1 MKLLIILFLLSS
13 FLEAKKDFYYSFI
26 NSSGN
31 QISEKRKQE
40 ITDGFEIINH
50 ARKISKEGKV
60 DEAYTQIEAF
70 KRINK
75 INVLES
81 DLIILYGELAL
92 KKRSKRIISQAAK
105 ELESAINDS
114 KIHESDLAK
123 AYMVLIELKLNI
135 NKTKDA
141 LYFANIIINNFDNP
155 LTKAYGK
162 IYLAKIYKYQKDYDK
177 SITILYK
184 ILTET
189 TDIEVATIVADEL
202 FDVYIAGGKR
212 NEAYELIS
220 KVLQKNIDYY
230 AQDSFLAIEKVDKLT
245 KVDMPEFAVEILDEL
260 LKRTNNPSSIE
271 DFKYKLANTYM
282 SMYDKTDK
290 YLSKAKEL
298 YKDIINDYPNGIYFE
313 KSKMYLD
320 EILMR
325 QGYIEPAILA
335 TKYQGLESMQ
345 QKVLLQELLNNKI
358 KKNYE
363 IILKSKRV
371 YRKISDSIA
380 KRFGYKSID
389 AIFDEVNIELIQD
402 YLKSGKCILLNEA
415 LDSAREQTFELLI
428 KDEKTKY
435 DFFECLIE
443 APSSKA
449 YNLLLNTFN
458 DNRDPN
464 IYLYLERMALA
475 LKKYEDAE
483 NLSAKVEMVDDKKV
497 LSEEF
502 LYRFLIL
509 YEKNDTAAFDRY
521 FDYAYKNPSYIE
533 NNKNNPL
540 IIDFYYNYYLYLIK
554 KELKIDAKG
563 ILEKL
568 YNKQKELNA
577 FVYSPF
583 VELELAKIAQTNNN
597 NEKALNLLLDALDY
611 SRRIKPNDLAQ
622 TYYEIIKLYE
632 AFNNPIKKDE
642 YINRCKELEN
652 TKDSFYKKMCDEM

>member
-1 MKLLIILFLLSS
+1 LKLLIILFLLSS

-50 ARKISKEGKV
+50 ARKISKEGKI
-60 DEAYTQIEAF
+60 DEAFTQIEAF
-70 KRINK
+70 KRMNK

-92 KKRSKRIISQAAK
+92 KKKSKRIILQASK

-114 KIHESDLAK
+114 KIHEDDLAK
-123 AYMVLIELKLNI
+123 AYMVLIELKLNT
-135 NKTKDA
+135 NKSNDA

-162 IYLAKIYKYQKDYDK
+162 IYLAKIHKYQKNYDK
-177 SITILYK
+177 AIAVLYK

-189 TDIEVATIVADEL
+189 TNIQVATIVADEL
-202 FDVYIAGGKR
+202 FDVYIADGKR
-212 NEAYELIS
+212 EEAYELIS
-220 KVLQKNIDYY
+220 KVLKKNIDYY
-230 AQDSFLAIEKVDKLT
+230 AEDSFLALEKVDKLA
-245 KVDMPEFAVEILDEL
+245 KVGMYEFAVEILTEL
-260 LKRTNNPSSIE
+260 LKKSNKTSSIE
-271 DFKYKLANTYM
+271 DFKYKLANIYM
-282 SMYDKTDK
+282 NMYDKTDK

-335 TKYQGLESMQ
+335 TKYQESESMQ

-371 YRKISDSIA
+371 YRKISNSIA
-380 KRFGYKSID
+380 KRFGYESID
-389 AIFDEVNIELIQD
+389 AIFDEVNIELIQN
-402 YLKSGKCILLNEA
+402 YLKTGKCFLLNEA

-435 DFFECLIE
+435 NFFECLIE
-443 APSSKA
+443 VPNQRA
-449 YNLLLNTFN
+449 YNQLLNTFN
-458 DNRDPN
+458 DDRDPT

-475 LKKYEDAE
+475 LKNYNDAE

-509 YEKNDTAAFDRY
+509 YEKNDIASLDRY
-521 FDYAYKNPSYIE
+521 FNYAYKNPNYIE
-533 NNKNNPL
+533 ENKENPI

-554 KELKIDAKG
+554 KELKIEAKD

-568 YNKQKELNA
+568 YDKQKDLKA

-597 NEKALNLLLDALDY
+597 NEESLNLLLGALDY

-622 TYYEIIKLYE
+622 VYYEIIKLYE
-632 AFNNPIKKDE
+632 AFDNPIKKDE
-642 YINRCKELEN
+642 FINRCKELDD
-652 TKDSFYKKMCDEM
+652 TKDSLYKKMCDEM

>member
-50 ARKISKEGKV
+50 ARKISKEGKI
-60 DEAYTQIEAF
+60 DEAFTQIEAF
-70 KRINK
+70 KRMNK

-92 KKRSKRIISQAAK
+92 KKKSKRIILQASK

-114 KIHESDLAK
+114 KIHEDDLAK
-123 AYMVLIELKLNI
+123 AYMVLIELKLNT
-135 NKTKDA
+135 NKSNDA

-162 IYLAKIYKYQKDYDK
+162 IYLAKIHKYQKNYDK
-177 SITILYK
+177 AIAVLYK

-189 TDIEVATIVADEL
+189 TNIQVATIVADEL
-202 FDVYIAGGKR
+202 FDVYIADGKR
-212 NEAYELIS
+212 EEAYELIS
-220 KVLQKNIDYY
+220 KVLKKNIDYY
-230 AQDSFLAIEKVDKLT
+230 AEDSFLALEKVDKLA
-245 KVDMPEFAVEILDEL
+245 KVGMYEFAVEILTEL
-260 LKRTNNPSSIE
+260 LKKSNKTSSIE
-271 DFKYKLANTYM
+271 DFKYKLANIYM
-282 SMYDKTDK
+282 NMYDKTDK

-335 TKYQGLESMQ
+335 TKYQESESMQ

-371 YRKISDSIA
+371 YRKISNSIA
-380 KRFGYKSID
+380 KRFGYESID
-389 AIFDEVNIELIQD
+389 AIFDEVNIELIQN
-402 YLKSGKCILLNEA
+402 YLKTGKCFLLNEA

-435 DFFECLIE
+435 NFFECLIE
-443 APSSKA
+443 VPNQRA
-449 YNLLLNTFN
+449 YNQLLNTFN
-458 DNRDPN
+458 DDRDPT

-475 LKKYEDAE
+475 LKNYNDAE

-509 YEKNDTAAFDRY
+509 YEKNDIASLDRY
-521 FDYAYKNPSYIE
+521 FNYAYKNPNYIE
-533 NNKNNPL
+533 ENKENPI

-554 KELKIDAKG
+554 KELKIEAKD

-568 YNKQKELNA
+568 YDKQKDLKA

-597 NEKALNLLLDALDY
+597 NEESLNLLLGALDY

-622 TYYEIIKLYE
+622 VYYEIIKLYE
-632 AFNNPIKKDE
+632 AFDNPIKKDE
-642 YINRCKELEN
+642 FINRCKELDD
-652 TKDSFYKKMCDEM
+652 TKDSLYKKMCDEM